1 MGESAGESVSR
12 TALTT
17 TGVETPQ
24 RSSTL
29 VEWLVQ
35 FDSPAHR
42 PVHHFTD
49 SPIHHFKAR
58 QIGAY
63 CLQPLTA
70 LNSLPMFF
78 NTVQLSIP

>member
-12 TALTT
+12 TALIT

-35 FDSPAHR
+35 SIHQLTGQ
-42 PVHHFTD
+42 FTV
-49 SPIHHFKAR
+49 SPIHQFTISRRAR
-58 QIGAY
+58 SAHIAF
-63 CLQPLTA
+63 
-70 LNSLPMFF
+70 SL
-78 NTVQLSIP
+78 